1 MKKLE
6 QLLRE
11 KTDLIDEL
19 EMHRFNVE
27 EKMAK
32 E

>member
-1 MKKLE
+1 ME
-6 QLLRE
+6 MVIRE

-19 EMHRFNVE
+19 EMHRFNIE
-27 EKMAK
+27 ERMAK